1 MPVYKIDKSKLTPLS
16 SAKFDL
22 EKDIQKLTELNL
34 ETLFNLKFISGS
46 LNNEFSLQ
54 VQEQD
59 FYIDTLAFDETQK
72 SFVLIEYKK
81 DKNFS
86 VIDQGFAY
94 LAAALNHKADLVL
107 ELNER
112 LKKNFTKKDIDW
124 EQTRVIFISPEFTN
138 YQKNAINF
146 KDLPLF
152 LYEVQLYSD
161 NLIDYHAIK
170 PYRTSQSI
178 TKFTKDKTIQ
188 SVSREVKVYTEDD
201 LVKPNWT
208 TTRELLKEF
217 EEKLSATGIETRIN
231 YFKYWVSYFSKHGRV
246 YAAIVPQQQGL
257 KIFFRFPFN
266 YLKSSLKIDDCSKKG
281 HLAPGNSYV
290 YVTESSQISEAV
302 RLSQESFKFFSQGY
316 LQMKIFT
323 KLEAK
328 QEISK
333 LVKQFAKSRII

>member
-1 MPVYKIDKSKLTPLS
+1 MPVYKIDKSKLTPLT

-22 EKDIQKLTELNL
+22 EKDIQKLTESNL

-46 LNNEFSLQ
+46 LNQEFSLS

-72 SFVLIEYKK
+72 SFVLIEFKK
-81 DKNFS
+81 DRSFS

-146 KDLPLF
+146 KDLPIF

-170 PYRTSQSI
+170 SYRTSQSI
-178 TKFTKDKTIQ
+178 TKFTRDKTIQ
-188 SVSREVKVYTEDD
+188 SVSREVKVYIEDD

-208 TTRELLKEF
+208 ITRELLKEF
-217 EEKLSATGIETRIN
+217 EEKLLSSDIETKV
-231 YFKYWVSYFSKHGRV
+231 KYTKVYIAYMSKHGRNYV
-246 YAAIVPQQQGL
+246 EITPQQQGL
-257 KIFFRFPFN
+257 KIYFRFQFN
-266 YLKSSLKIDDCSKKG
+266 YLKSSEEIHDCTKVG
-281 HLAPGNSYV
+281 HLTNGNSFIHV
-290 YVTESSQISEAV
+290 NSAAQIDEAI
-302 RLSQESFKFFSQGY
+302 RLSKESFKFLHKDIY
-316 LQMKIFT
+316 K
-323 KLEAK
+323 
-328 QEISK
+328 
-333 LVKQFAKSRII
+333 R